1 MISKETV
8 SQIADLCKLDFND
21 VESDYFW
28 EGWRW
33 REVVQE
39 FQRILN
45 LIEKIKE
52 VDTEGVEPTYQ
63 INEHKE
69 AWIEDQVKESLSQKE
84 VLGNTVEEKYGFF
97 KILKVL
103 E

>member
-21 VESDYFW
+21 VESDEF
-28 EGWRW
+28 
-33 REVVQE
+33 VQE

-45 LIEKIKE
+45 LVEKIKE
-52 VDTEGVEPTYQ
+52 VDTKGVEPTYQ
-63 INEHKE
+63 VNEYK
-69 AWIEDQVKESLSQKE
+69 APWIEDEVGESLPQEE
-84 VLGNTVEEKYGFF
+84 VLRNTVEGKYGFF

>member
-21 VESDYFW
+21 VESDEF
-28 EGWRW
+28 
-33 REVVQE
+33 VQE